1 MTTCAAISARRG
13 CVAVMRLLTA
23 GPGRE
28 RRNTL
33 WLPAGRTRLSL
44 PVSLEKRNRFVAAE
58 RIIETRPVS
67 SLPHVLDF
75 NGELRSAERTD
86 NSDRT
91 VVRKFIARARVESIA
106 SHRASKSTEPRRN

>member
-1 MTTCAAISARRG
+1 
-13 CVAVMRLLTA
+13 V
-23 GPGRE
+23 P
-28 RRNTL
+28 
-33 WLPAGRTRLSL
+33 
-44 PVSLEKRNRFVAAE
+44 LEKRNRFVAAE

-91 VVRKFIARARVESIA
+91 VVQKFIARARVDRSQAIA
-106 SHRASKSTEPRRN
+106 HRKSTEPRRH